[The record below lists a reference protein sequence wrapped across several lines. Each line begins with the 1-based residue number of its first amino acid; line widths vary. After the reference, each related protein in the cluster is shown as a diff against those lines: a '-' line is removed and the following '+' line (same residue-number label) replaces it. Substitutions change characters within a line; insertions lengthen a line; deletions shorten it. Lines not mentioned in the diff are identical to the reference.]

1 MKKIK
6 LNSYIYMFIYC
17 IISAI
22 IQAIAYVSFV
32 EIGGFYP
39 GGISG
44 IIRLGIDISNSF
56 FNIYLN
62 YSLLYFLF
70 NLVIAIFVFKH
81 IGKKFTIFSL
91 LQTGLTSLFILFFKP
106 MFTVDDPI
114 LLAIFG
120 GIINGLGSGIA
131 LMKNFSTGGL
141 DFISIYMSI
150 KKNKST
156 WNTVLFINA
165 FVICCAGILFKW
177 ETALYSI
184 IYQYT
189 STQIIKYLHKRYT
202 HDTITIITT
211 KPDEV
216 ANKILSCIRHGITI
230 TKATGA
236 FRHQEEDVLY
246 TVVNTFQTNTVIQ
259 AAKEADP
266 KVFINVQNSKQVIG
280 NYYQQP
286 LE

>member
-1 MKKIK
+1 MRKNNKI
-6 LNSYIYMFIYC
+6 YIEMLIFC
-17 IISAI
+17 IISSI
-22 IQAIAYVSFV
+22 VQAITYVSFV
-32 EIGGFYP
+32 EVGGFYP

-44 IIRLGIDISNSF
+44 IIRLSIDITDSF
-56 FNIYLN
+56 FNFKLN
-62 YSLLYFLF
+62 YSLLYFLINF
-70 NLVIAIFVFKH
+70 ILSLFVYKH
-81 IGKKFTIFSL
+81 IGKKFTLFSL
-91 LQTGLTSLFILFFKP
+91 LQTGLTSLLILLFKP
-106 MFTVDDPI
+106 IFTVSDPL

-120 GIINGLGSGIA
+120 GILNGLGAGIA

-156 WNTVLFINA
+156 WNIVLFINA
-165 FVICCAGILFKW
+165 FVICCAGMLFNW

-189 STQIIKYLHKRYT
+189 STQIVKYLHKRYT

-211 KPDEV
+211 KPEEV
-216 ANKILSCIRHGITI
+216 SNEILSCIRHGITI
-230 TKATGA
+230 TKAEGA
-236 FRHQEEDVLY
+236 FKHKEQDVLY

-259 AAKEADP
+259 AAKKADSH
-266 KVFINVQNSKQVIG
+266 VFINVQNSKQVIG
-280 NYYQQP
+280 NYYQAP